1 MTQLLKINLSPCHK
15 QFHVGHFFY
24 QNHSAE
30 GSALLLVV
38 RGLQSE
44 CLHPV
49 LPSRARYLL
58 HSEAGLSTFLSK
70 QDIICENDKYYQI
83 YFYLMF

>member
-1 MTQLLKINLSPCHK
+1 MTQILKINLSLCHK
-15 QFHVGHFFY
+15 QFYVGHVHY

-49 LPSRARYLL
+49 LPHQARYLL
-58 HSEAGLSTFLSK
+58 HSEAGL
-70 QDIICENDKYYQI
+70 
-83 YFYLMF
+83 